1 MSRDPKFSE
10 IKDEVI
16 SSVNEQL
23 KKKFEGKEDLEQG
36 EGRKISNE
44 LGDEII
50 KELQEKFKGF
60 KFIINV
66 NIFKADG
73 GINFT
78 GMCSYNPDND
88 GTTTVKFGNEN
99 YNVFVGIFAFAN

>member
-44 LGDEII
+44 LGEEII
-50 KELQEKFKGF
+50 KELQEKYKGF
-60 KFIINV
+60 KFITNV

-73 GINFT
+73 GINLI
-78 GMCSYNPDND
+78 GMCSYNPESD
-88 GTTTVKFGNEN
+88 GSTTVKFGNEN
-99 YNVFVGIFAFAN
+99 YNVLVGIFAFAN